1 MNSFHWPSSVQHVLL
16 SIISIISFSIGFW
29 PMPGFTHPA
38 GEFYHQ
44 AIEAMQNKNIEQ
56 AESYLQQ
63 AITEFPAYADAH
75 HLLGMIQYQ
84 RTQNVTTA
92 IPALKQA
99 VKLNPNFAQA
109 HYDLGL
115 LLLKQ
120 EQMDEAQQQLQQ
132 ALIHLPRFLGSPINA
147 GQNSSI
153 RRVRDRQGYCRNTK
167 RYSKVSHWSR
177 KRFITWPIISCNEIK
192 SARRRHFCYA

>member
-44 AIEAMQNKNIEQ
+44 AIEAMQNKNLEQ

-132 ALIHLPRFLGSPINA
+132 ALILYPGFWEARLTLAKIHDLVA
-147 GQNSSI
+147 GAAF
-153 RRVRDRQGYCRNTK
+153 V
-167 RYSKVSHWSR
+167 
-177 KRFITWPIISCNEIK
+177 
-192 SARRRHFCYA
+192 